1 MSAAQTPVLQ
11 VSVDGRE
18 VTVKFTLPFVAGDEC
33 ITPYHYEKTTV
44 NRIPDMSIDL
54 QENLKRVRINCHGAW
69 YTASH
74 SQLHGLGQF
83 LPTMEDF
90 LDYWLTQDREYF
102 EGRIKDLERLFKEQ
116 PKALARIKARH
127 VELLQ
132 AEVTAEKAALGN
144 SIVLSTQKVTQLEC
158 AIAKATGATS

>member
-1 MSAAQTPVLQ
+1 MSGAKVPVPE

-18 VTVKFTLPFVAGDEC
+18 VTVKFTLPFVVGDEC
-33 ITPYHYEKTTV
+33 ITPNHYEKTKV
-44 NRIPDMSIDL
+44 RIIPAIAIHL
-54 QENLKRVRINCHGAW
+54 ENNFARVRLECHGAW

-90 LDYWLTQDREYF
+90 LAYWLAQDREYF
-102 EGRIKDLERLFKEQ
+102 EGRIKDLERLFKEDQ
-116 PKALARIKARH
+116 KALQRISARN

-132 AEVTAEKAALGN
+132 AEIATEKTALGN
-144 SIVLSTQKVTQLEC
+144 SIVASTQKVTQLEA
-158 AIAKATGATS
+158 AIAKATGATP